1 MAKDGGKT
9 KDRGKGRAKDGS
21 KKSPRA
27 AKAATTEATVASS
40 MGAAS
45 LGPIADRPAL
55 PKSRE
60 ELLELWLEARR
71 RRHAAPLDSKAYV
84 QASEDVARIEVE
96 IAAVERAL
104 TPPLV

>member
-1 MAKDGGKT
+1 MPKDGGKH
-9 KDRGKGRAKDGS
+9 KDR
-21 KKSPRA
+21 
-27 AKAATTEATVASS
+27 AKARPKKARDEARVARSRETTIASS

-45 LGPIADRPAL
+45 LGPVADRPAL
-55 PKSRE
+55 PQSRE
-60 ELLELWLEARR
+60 ELTALWHEARR
-71 RRHAAPLDSKAYV
+71 RRHTAPLGSEAYV

>member
-1 MAKDGGKT
+1 MAKPGGKT
-9 KDRGKGRAKDGS
+9 KDRSKDRDKDRP

-55 PKSRE
+55 PRSRE

-71 RRHAAPLDSKAYV
+71 RRHAAPLDSEAYV
-84 QASEDVARIEVE
+84 QACEDVARIEVE